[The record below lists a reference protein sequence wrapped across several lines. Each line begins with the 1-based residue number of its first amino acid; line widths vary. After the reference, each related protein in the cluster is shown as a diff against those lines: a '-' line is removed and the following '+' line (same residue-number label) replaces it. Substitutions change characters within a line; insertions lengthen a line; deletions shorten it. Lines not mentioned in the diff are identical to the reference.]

1 MSPITKR
8 RIAALLIFILPVSAW
23 VLIASQV
30 TGVWF
35 SHWNW
40 RLFFELAYA
49 TPSYPPLYIWPIV
62 ALSVALV
69 LIIVIGKGFKTEG
82 FEGAEYKS
90 FVRGTRVV
98 SAKQLRKICQ
108 ESDPQIDVGTIPM
121 PIKVENLHLMIGG
134 ATGSG
139 KSVLLRK
146 MAASVQKRRERMFV
160 IDPNGDLMSR
170 FYQPGDI
177 VLNPYD
183 LRSVGW
189 VFFNEVRAD
198 YDWKRLAHSLVPMS
212 QDKSAEEWND
222 FGRLL
227 LRETAKKMHR
237 QGDTDI
243 MALFRLCT
251 IEAPDIL
258 KDFLEDTLAESLFTG
273 SNEASKALSSAR
285 FVLSNKLSEHTSMKP
300 GDFSIR
306 SWLEDPQGGS
316 LFINWREDMA
326 SAMKPLVSAWADV
339 FITSVLSMTEDRHRR
354 WWMFID
360 ELASLDA
367 LPSLEAGLTKGR
379 KNGLRIVAGLQS
391 TSQLEHVYGRTMAT
405 TIRASFRNL
414 AVLGG
419 SKTDPQTAD
428 DMSKSLGEHEVRRLE
443 YSVSRSVD
451 TRNTSDQYRRET
463 ERVVTASEIQSF
475 KDLSGYVAFAGDY
488 PIAKVQMRFEEFD
501 EVVAPFM
508 ETQSHSSLAQAVNQ

>member
-8 RIAALLIFILPVSAW
+8 RIAAFLIFFLPLSAW
-23 VLIASQV
+23 LVVASIA
-30 TGVWF
+30 TGIWF
-35 SHWNW
+35 NHWNW

-49 TPSYPPLYIWPIV
+49 TPHYTPLYVWPV
-62 ALSVALV
+62 VALV
-69 LIIVIGKGFKTEG
+69 FALALIVFIGRGVKTEG
-82 FEGAEYKS
+82 FEGAEYKK
-90 FVRGTRVV
+90 FIRGTRVV
-98 SAKQLRKICQ
+98 SAKRLRRLCS
-108 ESDPQIDVGTIPM
+108 ESTPQIEVGTIPM
-121 PIKVENLHLMIGG
+121 PTKVENLHLMIGG

-146 MAASVQKRRERMFV
+146 MAATVQKRGERMFV

-170 FYQPGDI
+170 FYKPGDI

-183 LRSVGW
+183 LRSMGW
-189 VFFNEVRAD
+189 VFYNEVRAD

-227 LRETAKKMHR
+227 LREAAQKMHG
-237 QGDTDI
+237 QGNTDI
-243 MALFRLCT
+243 MELFRLCT
-251 IEAPDIL
+251 IEAPETL
-258 KDFLEDTLAESLFTG
+258 KDFLEGTLAESLFTG
-273 SNEASKALSSAR
+273 SSEASKALSSAR
-285 FVLSNKLSEHTSMKP
+285 FVLSNKLSEHTGMKM

-306 SWLEDPQGGS
+306 SWLEDPDGGN

-339 FITSVLSMTEDRHRR
+339 FITAVLSMDEDRDRR

-391 TSQLEHVYGRTMAT
+391 TSQLEYIYGRTMAT

-419 SKTDPQTAD
+419 SKTDPQTAE
-428 DMSKSLGEHEVRRLE
+428 DMSRSLGEHEVQRFD

-451 TRNTSDQYRRET
+451 MRNTSDQYRRER
-463 ERVVTASEIQSF
+463 ERVVTPSEIQSF
-475 KDLSGYVAFAGDY
+475 KELEGYIAFAGDY
-488 PIAKVQMRFEEFD
+488 PITKVQMQYEHFD
-501 EVVAPFM
+501 PVVEPFM
-508 ETQSHSSLAQAVNQ
+508 EAKRVI